1 MVVPSSAGCAAGGW
15 SEPLMVLAGELPYE
29 MVSVKLAVK
38 TYDATVEDAV
48 DPSKGATPPDA
59 DVSFTVESEDFA
71 MV

>member
-1 MVVPSSAGCAAGGW
+1 
-15 SEPLMVLAGELPYE
+15 MVLAGELPYE

-59 DVSFTVESEDFA
+59 DVSFTVESEDFS